1 MKKLMTVAAAA
12 VASIGLAVHAQA
24 EYPTGPVQFIVPWP
38 PGDFEDILTRMIA
51 KNMQEATGV
60 SASVV
65 NRPGG
70 GDGPFP
76 GALEVLGTD
85 PDRDPRTLKARLGV
99 VPQEVNLDLELSVI
113 ENMVVYGRYFGMRAA
128 DARSRAAGLLDFVG
142 LGDRAGDTVVRL
154 SGGMQRR
161 LQIAR
166 ALINDP
172 AMILLDEPTT
182 GLDPQARRLV
192 WDRLRDL
199 RAAGTS
205 VVLTTHYMDEA
216 ERLCDRLVIIDHGRV
231 IREGSPAA
239 LVRAEVGE
247 EVLEMRTGPGD
258 AAALAAAASPRH
270 LVAGETVLAF
280 GDDADAMRRR
290 AAGSGLRWDLV
301 AERRAT
307 LEDLFIVLTGHS
319 LREGAGD
326 DPAT

>member
-1 MKKLMTVAAAA
+1 MAGAA
-12 VASIGLAVHAQA
+12 VRARGLVKAYGPRVAVDGLDLDIRRG
-24 EYPTGPVQFIVPWP
+24 ECFGFLGPN
-38 PGDFEDILTRMIA
+38 GAGKTTTMRMLA
-51 KNMQEATGV
+51 CLSHRDAGE
-60 SASVV
+60 
-65 NRPGG
+65 
-70 GDGPFP
+70 
-76 GALEVLGTD
+76 LEVLGTD

-199 RAAGTS
+199 RATGTS

-258 AAALAAAASPRH
+258 AA
-270 LVAGETVLAF
+270 
-280 GDDADAMRRR
+280 
-290 AAGSGLRWDLV
+290 
-301 AERRAT
+301 
-307 LEDLFIVLTGHS
+307 
-319 LREGAGD
+319 
-326 DPAT
+326 

>member
-1 MKKLMTVAAAA
+1 MAGAA
-12 VASIGLAVHAQA
+12 VRARGLVKAYGPRVAVDGLDLDIRRG
-24 EYPTGPVQFIVPWP
+24 ECFGFLGPN
-38 PGDFEDILTRMIA
+38 GAGKTTTMRMLA
-51 KNMQEATGV
+51 CLSHRDAGE
-60 SASVV
+60 
-65 NRPGG
+65 
-70 GDGPFP
+70 
-76 GALEVLGTD
+76 LEVLGTD
-85 PDRDPRTLKARLGV
+85 PDRDPRALKARLGV

-128 DARSRAAGLLDFVG
+128 EARSRAAGLLDFVG

-199 RAAGTS
+199 RATGTS

-216 ERLCDRLVIIDHGRV
+216 ERLCDRIVVIDHGRV
-231 IREGSPAA
+231 VREGAPAD
-239 LVRAEVGE
+239 LVRDEVGH
-247 EVLEMRTGPGD
+247 EVLELRTEPSG
-258 AAALAAAASPRH
+258 AAALAAAISPRY
-270 LVAGETVLAF
+270 LAEGEIVMAF
-280 GDDADAMRRR
+280 GDSAHDMRCRADG
-290 AAGSGLRWDLV
+290 AGVPYEMV

-319 LREGAGD
+319 LRED
-326 DPAT
+326 SPD

>member
-1 MKKLMTVAAAA
+1 MAGAA
-12 VASIGLAVHAQA
+12 VRARGLVKAYGPRVAVD
-24 EYPTGPVQFIVPWP
+24 ELDLDIRRGECFGFLGPN
-38 PGDFEDILTRMIA
+38 GAGKTTTMRMLA
-51 KNMQEATGV
+51 CLSHRDA
-60 SASVV
+60 
-65 NRPGG
+65 
-70 GDGPFP
+70 

-199 RAAGTS
+199 RATGTS

-216 ERLCDRLVIIDHGRV
+216 ERLADTVHIIDHGRL
-231 IREGSPAA
+231 IASGSPLELTRGGSVSTIRLVVTRPFPPGAPESLTAA
-239 LVRAEVGE
+239 LGPGTSVTLLDSLSLLV
-247 EVLEMRTGPGD
+247 TGP
-258 AAALAAAASPRH
+258 
-270 LVAGETVLAF
+270 
-280 GDDADAMRRR
+280 ADASTLARV
-290 AAGSGLRWDLV
+290 SRWCEEQGVLP
-301 AERRAT
+301 ESLTLGTRS
-307 LEDLFIVLTGHS
+307 LEDVFLQLTG
-319 LREGAGD
+319 RELEEHAS
-326 DPAT
+326 